1 MKTCYVGVKHLRQ
14 IPSDWEALHLEEIV
28 KKKIVYGIVQ
38 AGPYKE
44 QGVPYIRSTDV
55 GSIINIPELLLTTA
69 EIANKYKRSEVTPG
83 DIVFSLRGNVGETS
97 LVPNSLSVANL
108 TQGTAR
114 ISVSEKFSNRYVRY
128 ALATEQVAKRIIAV
142 SKGSTFREITLEDL
156 RKIQIPI
163 PSHEEQKRIANI
175 LDCWDRAID
184 LSEKLIAEKR
194 LRRKGLMRQ
203 LLTGKRRLPG
213 SAGKWREVRV
223 GNIFHNRTESA
234 RPDLPLVSIA
244 GDRGVIPRDEIDRKD
259 SSNEDKSKYLRIC
272 PGDIGYNTMR
282 MWQGVSG
289 LSAIEGIVSPA
300 YTVLTPKQ
308 GIDAE
313 FMAILFKFQPVV
325 HLFYRHSQG
334 MVSDTWNLKFR
345 HFAKI
350 KVTIPNEDEQ
360 KAIAKVFRTL
370 NRELALLQAKADA
383 LREQKKGLMQQ
394 LLTGKKRVKV

>member
-1 MKTCYVGVKHLRQ
+1 MRRGGELVKLKSLGGTGRPVIKAGPFGSSITKDTYTGIGYKVYGQEQVVAGDASVGDYYISSELFQRLKTCEVQPGDLLISVMGTVGKVLVIPDDHEPGVINPRLLRV
-14 IPSDWEALHLEEIV
+14 ALDKAKVCPYYMKYFLESEEI
-28 KKKIVYGIVQ
+28 GRTLTRWS
-38 AGPYKE
+38 
-44 QGVPYIRSTDV
+44 QGGTM
-55 GSIINIPELLLTTA
+55 GGLNA
-69 EIANKYKRSEVTPG
+69 EIVGNLK
-83 DIVFSLRGNVGETS
+83 VF
-97 LVPNSLSVANL
+97 VPDNL
-108 TQGTAR
+108 
-114 ISVSEKFSNRYVRY
+114 
-128 ALATEQVAKRIIAV
+128 
-142 SKGSTFREITLEDL
+142 
-156 RKIQIPI
+156 
-163 PSHEEQKRIANI
+163 EQKRIVE
-175 LDCWDRAID
+175 LLSTWDRAID
-184 LSEKLIAEKR
+184 LTERLIVEKH
-194 LRRKGLMRQ
+194 LRRKGLMQQ

-213 SAGKWREVRV
+213 FTGRWREVRL
-223 GNIFHNRTESA
+223 GNIFHNRIEVA
-234 RPDLPLVSIA
+234 RIDLPLVSIA

-300 YTVLTPKQ
+300 YTILTPKQ

-350 KVTIPNEDEQ
+350 EVTIPNEDEQ
-360 KAIAKVFRTL
+360 KAIAKIFRSL
-370 NRELALLQAKADA
+370 DRELDLLQAKAEA

-394 LLTGKKRVKV
+394 LLTGKKRVKI